1 MPPAVVVLGFGIFA
15 QGTSELMLA
24 GILPDVAADLQ
35 ISIPRAGLLISVFA
49 LGMMI
54 GAPILALAT
63 LRWPKRRALL
73 VFTGIFAAT
82 HLVAATTDSFAV
94 LLATRFAGAFVYA
107 GFWAV
112 AATTAIALVPADRR
126 GRAMSVV
133 AGGLTLA
140 TVIGLPAGTVLGQ
153 HLGWRATF
161 LAVAIATVVAGVAIA
176 TTVPAGITASGPA
189 RPREEPARPREEVRA
204 LRTGRLWTS
213 YAITAFSI
221 AALLISFGY
230 LGAMLV
236 ESSHAGPGTV
246 PVVLALYGVGAVAGI
261 AAGGRLADRR
271 PGSVL
276 VGGTAAL
283 AVSSVALAVA
293 LPHPAAAAGAAALL
307 GAAGFVT
314 NPALNSRVFALA
326 PGAPTL
332 APAFTVAAFNVGIAV
347 GPWLGGTL
355 LDLGA
360 SYRALPLAGAVLAVV
375 AAALAALDGAAARR
389 PRRPAERAAVC
400 LTGS

>member
-161 LAVAIATVVAGVAIA
+161 LAVAIATTVAGVAIA
-176 TTVPAGITASGPA
+176 TTVPAGITASG
-189 RPREEPARPREEVRA
+189 PARPREEVRA

-236 ESSHAGPGTV
+236 ESSHAAPGTV

-276 VGGTAAL
+276 AGGTAAL

-293 LPHPAAAAGAAALL
+293 LPHPAAAAVAAALL

>member
-1 MPPAVVVLGFGIFA
+1 MPLAIVVLGFGIFA

-24 GILPDVAADLQ
+24 GLIPELSADLHVSVPQ
-35 ISIPRAGLLISVFA
+35 AGLLISGFA
-49 LGMMI
+49 LGMMV
-54 GAPILALAT
+54 GAPVLALAT

-73 VFTGIFAAT
+73 VFTAVFALT
-82 HLVAATTDSFAV
+82 HLLAAATDSFAV
-94 LLATRFAGAFVYA
+94 LLATRFVGAFVYA
-107 GFWAV
+107 GFWSV

-140 TVIGLPAGTVLGQ
+140 TVIGLPLGTLLGQ
-153 HLGWRATF
+153 HAGWRATF
-161 LAVAIATVVAGVAIA
+161 VAVAIATAVAGIAIA
-176 TTVPAGITASGPA
+176 ATVPAEVAPSATAL
-189 RPREEPARPREEVRA
+189 PREEIRA
-204 LRTGRLWTS
+204 LRTGRLWLS

-230 LGAMLV
+230 LGAMLL
-236 ESSHAGPGTV
+236 ETAHAAPATV
-246 PVVLALYGVGAVAGI
+246 PIVLALYGVGAVAGI

-271 PGSVL
+271 PESVL
-276 VGGTAAL
+276 VGGTVALALASAAL
-283 AVSSVALAVA
+283 AATLTHPALAA
-293 LPHPAAAAGAAALL
+293 LSATLL

-332 APAFTVAAFNVGIAV
+332 APAFTVAAFNAGIAV

-360 SYRALPLAGAVLAVV
+360 SYRALPLAGAALAVV
-375 AAALAALDGAAARR
+375 AAGLAIADSASARAARR
-389 PRRPAERAAVC
+389 TVDERPREC
-400 LTGS
+400 LTGA

>member
-189 RPREEPARPREEVRA
+189 RPREEVRA

-236 ESSHAGPGTV
+236 ESSHAAPGTV

-293 LPHPAAAAGAAALL
+293 LPHPAAAAVAAALL

-389 PRRPAERAAVC
+389 PRPPSERAAVC

>member
-1 MPPAVVVLGFGIFA
+1 MTPPAVLVLGFGIFA

-24 GILPDVAADLQ
+24 GILPDLAADLQ
-35 ISIPRAGLLISVFA
+35 VSIPRAGLLISGFA
-49 LGMMI
+49 LGMML

-73 VFTGIFAAT
+73 VFTAIFAAT
-82 HLVAATTDSFAV
+82 HVVAATTDSFAV
-94 LLATRFAGAFVYA
+94 LLATRFVGAFVYA

-112 AATTAIALVPADRR
+112 AATTAIALVPEDRR
-126 GRAMSVV
+126 GRAMSIV

-161 LAVAIATVVAGVAIA
+161 LAVAVATVVAGVAIA
-176 TTVPAGITASGPA
+176 TTVPAHLSAIGPA
-189 RPREEPARPREEVRA
+189 RPRDEVRA
-204 LRTGRLWTS
+204 LRPGRLWTS
-213 YAITAFSI
+213 YAITASSI
-221 AALLISFGY
+221 AALLISFAY
-230 LGAMLV
+230 LGAMLL
-236 ESSHAGPGTV
+236 EGSHAAPGTV
-246 PVVLALYGVGAVAGI
+246 PLVLALYGVGAVAGI

-276 VGGTAAL
+276 VGGTTAL
-283 AVSSVALAVA
+283 TLASVALAVA
-293 LPHPAAAAGAAALL
+293 LPHPAAAAVAAALL

-360 SYRALPLAGAVLAVV
+360 SYRALPLAGAALAVV
-375 AAALAALDGAAARR
+375 AAVLAALDAAAARVAR
-389 PRRPAERAAVC
+389 PDASRPAEC

>member
-1 MPPAVVVLGFGIFA
+1 M
-15 QGTSELMLA
+15 
-24 GILPDVAADLQ
+24 
-35 ISIPRAGLLISVFA
+35 
-49 LGMMI
+49 
-54 GAPILALAT
+54 
-63 LRWPKRRALL
+63 
-73 VFTGIFAAT
+73 
-82 HLVAATTDSFAV
+82 
-94 LLATRFAGAFVYA
+94 
-107 GFWAV
+107 
-112 AATTAIALVPADRR
+112 
-126 GRAMSVV
+126 
-133 AGGLTLA
+133 
-140 TVIGLPAGTVLGQ
+140 
-153 HLGWRATF
+153 GWRATF
-161 LAVAIATVVAGVAIA
+161 LAVAVATAVAGVAVA
-176 TTVPAGITASGPA
+176 TTVPARITGSGS
-189 RPREEPARPREEVRA
+189 ARPREEVRA

-213 YAITAFSI
+213 YAITAASI

-230 LGAMLV
+230 LGAMLL
-236 ESSHAGPGTV
+236 ESSHAAPGTV

-283 AVSSVALAVA
+283 ALASVALAVA
-293 LPHPAAAAGAAALL
+293 LPHPAAAAVAAALL

-360 SYRALPLAGAVLAVV
+360 SYRALPLAGAALAVV
-375 AAALAALDGAAARR
+375 AATLAALDGAAARR
-389 PRRPAERAAVC
+389 TRPPAERATVC
-400 LTGS
+400 LTSS

>member
-24 GILPDVAADLQ
+24 GILPDLASDLH
-35 ISIPRAGLLISVFA
+35 ISIPRAGLLISGFA
-49 LGMMI
+49 VGMML

-63 LRWPKRRALL
+63 SRWPKRRALL

-82 HLVAATTDSFAV
+82 HAVAATTDSFAV

-107 GFWAV
+107 GFWSV

-140 TVIGLPAGTVLGQ
+140 TVVGLPAGTVLGQ
-153 HLGWRATF
+153 HAGWRATF
-161 LAVAIATVVAGVAIA
+161 LAVAAATVVAGVAIA
-176 TTVPAGITASGPA
+176 TTVPARIPTAEAA
-189 RPREEPARPREEVRA
+189 RPGDEVRA

-213 YAITAFSI
+213 YAITASSI

-230 LGAMLV
+230 LGAMLLGT
-236 ESSHAGPGTV
+236 SHAAPGTV
-246 PVVLALYGVGAVAGI
+246 PVVLALYGAGAVAGI
-261 AAGGRLADRR
+261 AVGGRLADRR
-271 PGSVL
+271 PAFVL

-283 AVSSVALAVA
+283 AAASVALAIT
-293 LPHPAAAAGAAALL
+293 LPHPAAAAVAAALL

-314 NPALNSRVFALA
+314 SPALNSRVFDLA

-360 SYRALPLAGAVLAVV
+360 SYRALPLAGAALAVV
-375 AAALAALDGAAARR
+375 AVALAAMDAGAARR
-389 PRRPAERAAVC
+389 TRQPAERAAVC

>member
-24 GILPDVAADLQ
+24 GILPDIAADLQ
-35 ISIPRAGLLISVFA
+35 VSIPRAGLLISVFA
-49 LGMMI
+49 LGMML
-54 GAPILALAT
+54 GAPVLALAT
-63 LRWPKRRALL
+63 LRWPKRRGLL

-82 HLVAATTDSFAV
+82 HVVAATTDSFAV

-189 RPREEPARPREEVRA
+189 HPREEVRA

-213 YAITAFSI
+213 YAITAASI

-230 LGAMLV
+230 LGAMLL
-236 ESSHAGPGTV
+236 ESSHAAPGTV
-246 PVVLALYGVGAVAGI
+246 PVVLTLYGVGAVAGI

-283 AVSSVALAVA
+283 AVTSVALAVA
-293 LPHPAAAAGAAALL
+293 LPHPAAAAVAASLL

-314 NPALNSRVFALA
+314 NPALNSRVFTLA

-347 GPWLGGTL
+347 GPWLGGAL
-355 LDLGA
+355 LEAGA

-375 AAALAALDGAAARR
+375 AAALAALDCA
-389 PRRPAERAAVC
+389 AERRTRPTAGRTAVC

>member
-176 TTVPAGITASGPA
+176 TTVPARITASG
-189 RPREEPARPREEVRA
+189 PARPREEVRA

-236 ESSHAGPGTV
+236 ESSHTAPGTV

-283 AVSSVALAVA
+283 ALSSVALAVA
-293 LPHPAAAAGAAALL
+293 LPHPAAAAVAAALL

-389 PRRPAERAAVC
+389 PRPPAERAAVC

>member
-35 ISIPRAGLLISVFA
+35 VSIPRAGLLISVFA
-49 LGMMI
+49 LGMMV

-73 VFTGIFAAT
+73 VFTTIFAAT

-112 AATTAIALVPADRR
+112 AATTAIGLVPEDRR

-161 LAVAIATVVAGVAIA
+161 LAVAMATTVAGVAVA
-176 TTVPAGITASGPA
+176 TTVPARITGSGPSH
-189 RPREEPARPREEVRA
+189 PREEVRA

-230 LGAMLV
+230 LGAMLL
-236 ESSHAGPGTV
+236 ESSHAAPGTV
-246 PVVLALYGVGAVAGI
+246 PVVLALYGAGAVAGI

-276 VGGTAAL
+276 VGGAAAL
-283 AVSSVALAVA
+283 AVASVTLAVA
-293 LPHPAAAAGAAALL
+293 LPHPAAAAVAAALL

-375 AAALAALDGAAARR
+375 AAVLAALDGTAARR
-389 PRRPAERAAVC
+389 VRPAAERATVC

>member
-189 RPREEPARPREEVRA
+189 RPREEVRA

-213 YAITAFSI
+213 YVITAVSI

-230 LGAMLV
+230 LGAMLL
-236 ESSHAGPGTV
+236 ESSHAAPATV

-293 LPHPAAAAGAAALL
+293 LPHPAATAVAAALL

-360 SYRALPLAGAVLAVV
+360 SYRALPLAGAALAVA
-375 AAALAALDGAAARR
+375 AAALAALDVAAARR
-389 PRRPAERAAVC
+389 TRPPAERAAVC